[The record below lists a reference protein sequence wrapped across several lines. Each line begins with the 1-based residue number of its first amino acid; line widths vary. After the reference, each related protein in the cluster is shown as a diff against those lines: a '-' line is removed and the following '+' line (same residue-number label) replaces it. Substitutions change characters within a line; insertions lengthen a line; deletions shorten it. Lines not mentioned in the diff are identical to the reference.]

1 MFNRDRVPGLPG
13 SSPRPPQRNDG
24 YGQPPPPQQQPP
36 RGYDPRMGGGYE
48 NRPAPGYGAPP
59 PGAQRMPARAPQGGG
74 GGGPARQ
81 LRPIKS
87 PGGNAYAFGN
97 LVAVSPQDFQ
107 PNPDGSD
114 IYILL
119 NGNFA
124 LSARPTQGCQPGEIG
139 LTDAQRTWAG
149 VSLGPQEVVMVEPY
163 DHFSH
168 SQGKSYLGQVEVE
181 VGFAA
186 RKTTDTPYDQDELA
200 TFFKKS
206 FENQILAP
214 GQQLLLDV
222 KNIPLRMNVRTVQLA
237 DLSMEKEGGD
247 MPSITDPRA
256 RGILT
261 RHTQIDFFKDARSDV
276 KLKASARRAAANS
289 IIQPGFKFEDMGIG
303 GLDTEFSAIFRRA
316 FASRIFPPGIVERLG
331 INHVRGLLLYGPP
344 GTGKTLMARQI
355 GKMLNAREPKVIN
368 GPEVLNKYVGASEE
382 NIRKMF
388 ADAEKEQKEKGDE
401 SGLHIIIFDE
411 LDAVCKQRGSG
422 SGGGTG
428 VGDSVVNQLLSKL
441 DGVEQLNNI
450 LLIGMTNRMDMI
462 DEALLRPGRLEVH
475 LEISLPD
482 ESGRAQILK
491 IHTTKMR
498 KNNVLES
505 DVDVEELAKLT
516 KNFSGAELNG
526 LVKAATSYAFGRHL
540 QGGTT
545 VKADVENMR
554 VMRQDFITALDDV
567 KPLFGVAEEELG
579 KRLTHGIIHF
589 SPFIRDILEDGR
601 LYINQVRKSESTPL
615 LSVLLHGPP
624 GSGKTALAAKMAMD
638 SGYPF
643 IKLIS
648 AEDMIGFSEMQKVQQ
663 LDKTF
668 RDAYKSPLSIIVI
681 DSIEL
686 LLDWVPIGPRFSNT
700 VLAALK
706 VLLKKQPPKDR
717 RLLIFATTTARSV
730 LTQLELYSRF
740 NAEIAVPN
748 VNTQNEL
755 ATVLRE
761 SGAFS
766 DFDQQRAIAEIEEIT
781 GSREIGVGINNIL
794 TSIETAKQDQ
804 DVPGRFA
811 RLMSSAIA
819 ANKSL

>member
-1 MFNRDRVPGLPG
+1 MFNRDRMPGLPG

-24 YGQPPPPQQQPP
+24 YGQPPQQQPP
-36 RGYDPRMGGGYE
+36 QRSPDPRMAGYD
-48 NRPAPGYGAPP
+48 NRQAPGYGAPP
-59 PGAQRMPARAPQGGG
+59 PAAQRMPARAPQGGG

-97 LVAVSPQDFQ
+97 IVAVSPQDFQ

-149 VSLGPQEVVMVEPY
+149 ISLGPQEVVMAAPY
-163 DHFSH
+163 DHFSQ
-168 SQGKSYLGQVEVE
+168 SNGKSYLGTVDVE
-181 VGFAA
+181 VGFAG
-186 RKTTDTPYDQDELA
+186 RKATEVPYDQDELA
-200 TFFKKS
+200 TLFKKN

-214 GQQLLLDV
+214 GQQLLMDV
-222 KNIPLRMNVRTVQLA
+222 KNIPLRMSIRTVQLA
-237 DLSMEKEGGD
+237 DLSMEKEETD
-247 MPSITDPRA
+247 APSLTDPRA

-261 RHTQIDFFKDARSDV
+261 RHTQVDFFKDARSEL

-303 GLDTEFSAIFRRA
+303 GLDAEFSAIFRRA
-316 FASRIFPPGIVERLG
+316 FASRIFPPGIRERLG
-331 INHVRGLLLYGPP
+331 IDHVRGMLLYGPP
-344 GTGKTLMARQI
+344 GTGKTLIARQI

-422 SGGGTG
+422 AGGGTG

-441 DGVEQLNNI
+441 DGVDQLNNI

-498 KNNVLES
+498 KNNVLEA
-505 DVDVEELAKLT
+505 DVSVEELAKMT

-545 VKADVENMR
+545 VKADVENIK
-554 VMRQDFITALDDV
+554 VMRQDFLNALDDV

-579 KRLTHGIIHF
+579 KRLRHGIIHY
-589 SPFIRDILEDGR
+589 SSFIEDILQDGR
-601 LYINQVRKSESTPL
+601 LYINQVRKPESSPL
-615 LSVLLHGPP
+615 LSVVLHGPP
-624 GSGKTALAAKMAMD
+624 GSGKTALASKMAID

-648 AEDMIGFSEMQKVQQ
+648 AEDMIGYSEMQKVQQ

-668 RDAYKSPLSIIVI
+668 RDAYKSPLSVIVI

-706 VLLKKQPPKDR
+706 VLLGKEPPKDR
-717 RLLIFATTTARSV
+717 RLLIFATTTERSV
-730 LTQLELYSRF
+730 LTQLDLFARF
-740 NAEIAVPN
+740 DAEIAVPN
-748 VNTQNEL
+748 VNTQAEL
-755 ATVLRE
+755 ANVLRE

-766 DFDQQRAIAEIEEIT
+766 DSDQQRAISEIEEIT
-781 GSREIGVGINNIL
+781 GSREVGVGIKKIL
-794 TSIETAKQDQ
+794 TGIETAKQDQ

-811 RLMSSAIA
+811 RVMSRAIA
-819 ANKSL
+819 TNRGS